1 MNLQAA
7 HEKMLRNAA
16 RDAKIVAVSAFAA
29 SSFLIFAFR
38 ETDNSIAI
46 VFYSIIVLI
55 GIIAALCIYFSKLFF
70 YIADQSA
77 VIDRQTQ
84 QLASIEKRL
93 EDTRQTAK
101 QALAAVNSQKE
112 KV

>member
-1 MNLQAA
+1 MKNLQAT
-7 HEKMLRNAA
+7 HEKKLRDSA
-16 RDAKIVAVSAFAA
+16 RNLIIAPIVVLVVILLLSFISGTFNTPSNILLLASVSFG
-29 SSFLIFAFR
+29 
-38 ETDNSIAI
+38 T
-46 VFYSIIVLI
+46 LI
-55 GIIAALCIYFSKLFF
+55 GALRIILLYL
-70 YIADQSA
+70 ADQSA